1 MVSVGGYMKWGQDE
15 EPRECCSCQEIKS
28 CEWIADPYI
37 NEIED
42 RQECDWWCED
52 CFDTRAGDI

>member
-1 MVSVGGYMKWGQDE
+1 MKWGQDE